1 MFEFPCLATGQCQCG
16 GLREEA
22 GTDIRAVWRGAIVLV
37 VLADLVEVILVQLSD
52 ETGKVAVLEVFW
64 EDQLGKLLV
73 LQCALASIVMAGG
86 RPLRTSRTTKLS
98 PPSPQRTMLSYDG
111 SSNIL

>member
-1 MFEFPCLATGQCQCG
+1 MPGHWSVSTWGFWG
-16 GLREEA
+16 EA
-22 GTDIRAVWRGAIVLV
+22 GTDIGTVWRGAIVLV
-37 VLADLVEVILVQLSD
+37 VLADLVEVIFVQLAD

-73 LQCALASIVMAGG
+73 LQRVLACVVVAGG
-86 RPLRTSRTTKLS
+86 GPLRTSRTTKLS